1 MKLESKHYIN
11 GKIVEKTGEIL
22 LGHEVFFWADGDQ
35 YNPQMFLYLV
45 KGEVVVEMIQIY
57 AGGGPEG
64 SCSVEYHLG
73 VDQ

>member
-22 LGHEVFFWADGDQ
+22 LGHEVFLWSDEDQ

-45 KGEVVVEMIQIY
+45 KDGVVVEMIQIY
-57 AGGGPEG
+57 AGGGAEG
-64 SCSVEYHLG
+64 SSSVDYHIG
-73 VDQ
+73 EEE